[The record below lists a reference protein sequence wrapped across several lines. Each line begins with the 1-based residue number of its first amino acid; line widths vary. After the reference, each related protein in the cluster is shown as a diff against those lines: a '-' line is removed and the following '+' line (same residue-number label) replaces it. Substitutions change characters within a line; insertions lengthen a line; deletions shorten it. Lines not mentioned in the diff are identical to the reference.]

1 VAATER
7 DLQQTH
13 GGNGDQQ
20 LTAMADARNPEFLKI
35 VRGQM
40 AQHFAADAILS
51 ECRLVALKT
60 ECSRQSPTSITAPQ
74 PAG

>member
-1 VAATER
+1 
-7 DLQQTH
+7 
-13 GGNGDQQ
+13 
-20 LTAMADARNPEFLKI
+20 MADARNPEFLKI

-60 ECSRQSPTSITAPQ
+60 ECSQPVPDVHYRSPTGRVTKH
-74 PAG
+74 GLVRGE